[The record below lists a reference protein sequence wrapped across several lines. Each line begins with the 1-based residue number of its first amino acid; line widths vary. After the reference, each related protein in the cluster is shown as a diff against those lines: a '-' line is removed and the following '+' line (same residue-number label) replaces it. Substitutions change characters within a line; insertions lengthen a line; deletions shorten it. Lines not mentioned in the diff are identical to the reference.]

1 MTYTDA
7 VSCQLEF
14 QKAAKLARLIYR
26 PKSYLKDKGCK
37 WGDGGKAEKE
47 TE

>member
-1 MTYTDA
+1 MIYTDA

-37 WGDGGKAEKE
+37 WGDGEEKE